1 MHFHISQYSLTMPTL
16 STQPERVIYMELIVC
31 FCNYGSHLP
40 KRVEMVICGY
50 N

>member
-1 MHFHISQYSLTMPTL
+1 
-16 STQPERVIYMELIVC
+16 MELIVC

-50 N
+50 NQGYDNSLVRNEETMDNAQC